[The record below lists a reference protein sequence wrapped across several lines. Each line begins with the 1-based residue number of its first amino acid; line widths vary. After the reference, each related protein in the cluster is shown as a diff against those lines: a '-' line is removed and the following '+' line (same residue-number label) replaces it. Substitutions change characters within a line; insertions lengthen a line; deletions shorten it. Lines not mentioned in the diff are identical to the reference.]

1 MAAVEAVPERRFV
14 SNTAASDYL
23 AEYEKHAGE
32 IFSSL
37 MGDEY
42 SLQISEGFKVMKA
55 GEELPWDTLSS
66 DDKLMTYLSL
76 CRALPET
83 EGIKADWLLVDG
95 AAVVDKERMERAY
108 EILKA
113 PHAFKTE
120 FSEREKTAGSDEPE
134 NETDQNETD
143 EVTLDPE
150 TVTSDPETGTQQ
162 LAPGP
167 ETSES
172 DPDAQQLAP
181 GPETSESDSDAQQP
195 APGPEDQETEQPD
208 ENNEDPLPEKETL
221 PS

>member
-1 MAAVEAVPERRFV
+1 
-14 SNTAASDYL
+14 
-23 AEYEKHAGE
+23 
-32 IFSSL
+32 
-37 MGDEY
+37 
-42 SLQISEGFKVMKA
+42 MKD

-95 AAVVDKERMERAY
+95 AAVEDKERMERAY

-120 FSEREKTAGSDEPE
+120 FSEREKTAGSDESE
-134 NETDQNETD
+134 SETEQNETSD
-143 EVTLDPE
+143 MTSDPE

-172 DPDAQQLAP
+172 D
-181 GPETSESDSDAQQP
+181 SDAQQP
-195 APGPEDQETEQPD
+195 ASGPEDQETEQPD